1 MKIRVL
7 EIELEK
13 LKVALAEKYAS
24 KNETNGKDVEEE
36 NEEVKNDAE
45 DQE

>member
-13 LKVALAEKYAS
+13 LKAALAEKYAS

-36 NEEVKNDAE
+36 KEEVKNDAE